1 MEQFLNK
8 PLFELLGRQVSGM
21 ELLIA
26 GGIVV
31 LSLIVLFVVKYLAKK
46 WIYSKINLPAVNI
59 RLYNRIIALT
69 LFAIAAVAVFEVII
83 PQFHVYNHI
92 NQILNFQLFKVG
104 EYPISIAAFLKL
116 FIILILFAVV
126 SRILRDMV
134 LVRFF
139 SYMKIDP
146 GTQFTFSRVIHYLI
160 MVVGVV
166 FGFQTIGIDLSG
178 LAVIFG
184 FLSVGIGFGLQNIT
198 SNFVAGLILLFER
211 PINVGDRVQ
220 IGDLEGD
227 IDEIKIRATRIQTV
241 DNISI
246 IVPNSEFV
254 SSNVINYSHGDPK
267 IRINIDVGVSYNSD
281 LDLVLRTLKEIA
293 KEEPEV
299 LNKPEPDVLLRNF
312 GDSSWDMRLRVWISN
327 PKRHPIVRSKINCA
341 IVKKFRERNIEIPF
355 PQRDIN
361 FRTALQ
367 TMQNGEIQKESE
379 PNQNETKDA

>member
-1 MEQFLNK
+1 MEQILNK
-8 PLFELLGRQVSGM
+8 PIFDLLGRQVSSM

-26 GGIVV
+26 GGIVI
-31 LSLIVLFVVKYLAKK
+31 LSMLVFFVVKYLAKK
-46 WIYSKINLPAVNI
+46 WIYSKINLPTVNI
-59 RLYNRIIALT
+59 RLYNRIIALI
-69 LFAIAAVAVFEVII
+69 LVVVASVAIFEIVTPQLHIYKYII
-83 PQFHVYNHI
+83 QV
-92 NQILNFQLFKVG
+92 LNFQLFKVG
-104 EYPISIAAFLKL
+104 DYPISLAAFIKL
-116 FIILILFAVV
+116 FIILFLFAVV

-139 SYMKIDP
+139 SYMNIDP
-146 GTQFTFSRVIHYLI
+146 GTQFTFSRIIHYLI
-160 MVVGVV
+160 MVVGMI

-198 SNFVAGLILLFER
+198 SNFAAGLILLFER

-220 IGDLEGD
+220 IGNLEGD
-227 IDEIKIRATRIQTV
+227 IDEIKMRATRIQTV

-281 LDLVLRTLKEIA
+281 LDLVLRTLKEVA
-293 KEEPEV
+293 KAEPEV

-312 GDSSWDMRLRVWISN
+312 GDSAWDMRLRVWVAD

-361 FRTALQ
+361 FRNALQ
-367 TMQNGEIQKESE
+367 TMQNGSVQQNEE
-379 PNQNETKDA
+379 PNQNTTKDT